1 MAKSTKTASTNSAR
15 VYYTRQDDAID
26 LGNLV
31 DHQNKSFQWFVDE
44 GLGELLAE
52 ISPIDDYT
60 GTKLSLTFKGY
71 HFEDPKMSE
80 ADARENNVSY
90 EAPLKATVEL
100 TNKVT
105 GEVKEQEIYLGDYP
119 VMTKRGTFV
128 INGAERVVVS
138 QLIRSSGVFFTADQH
153 GATNLY
159 GAKVIPSRGA
169 WLEFETAA
177 AGGLFVKIDRKR
189 KIAVT
194 TLLRALGMTEAQMK
208 DTFKHVDTGKISHIE
223 ATLDKDPT
231 RGQSD
236 ALIEVYRRLR
246 PGDLATVDNAKALI
260 ENMFYNFKRF
270 DFSRVGRYKINKRL
284 NLDVPNTT
292 ENRVMRLDD
301 LVAIVAELIRLNNTQ
316 EPGDDIDSLANR
328 RIKMVGELVQRQF
341 RIGLLRMERNT
352 KDRMSM
358 SEIETVTPGQLI
370 NARPVVAAVREF
382 FASSQLSQFMDQINP
397 LSELAHKRR
406 LSSMGPG
413 GLSRER
419 AGFEVRD
426 AHATHYGRICAVE
439 TPEGANIG
447 LVSNLANYARI
458 NDYGFI
464 ETPYRKVINA
474 VAPKD
479 AAGHIASV
487 DLEDEKGKVIVK
499 AGKTITKDDA
509 AKLAKVEGRVTWPV
523 KARVTS
529 TVVYL
534 DAAAEDS
541 AVIAGIGNELDDDGY
556 FVSERVGARTNLKPG
571 EADANDVT
579 HMDAARNQIIG
590 SSAGL
595 IPFIEKNYVY
605 RSLMG
610 SNQQRQAVP
619 LIQPSS
625 PIVGTGLEG
634 DAARNT
640 GQMILAEADGEVTK
654 ASAQEVTVK
663 YAEGSI
669 TYEPQHFIRSNEGTS
684 INQKVVVSTGDKVK
698 TGDVLVEGMSIQNGE
713 LALGKD
719 LIAAFMP
726 WGGYNFE
733 DAIIISRKLVEDDT
747 LTSIHIV
754 DFMIEVRETKLG
766 PEIVTRDIPNVS
778 EDALRHLDDDGIVRI
793 GAEVHP
799 GDILVGK
806 ITPKGEQELSSEERL
821 LRAIFGEKAKEV
833 RDTSQRMSNGKHGKV
848 VGVKVFSRENGHEL
862 KAGVLMQI
870 QVFVAQMRKISVGD
884 KLGGRHGNKGVIA
897 RILPVEDMPF
907 LEDGTPVDIILNPLG
922 VPSRMNLGQLF
933 ETHLGMAARAL
944 GLHVASPSFNGVPV
958 EKIQS
963 LLKEAGLPEDGKQ
976 QLFDGRTGEAFQERT
991 TVGSMYMI
999 KLNHMVAD
1007 KIHARSTGPY
1017 TMVTQQPLGGK
1028 AQNGG
1033 QRFGEMEVWAL
1044 EAYGAAATLQEMLT
1058 IKSDDVYGRSK
1069 AYESIIKKTEIVGPK
1084 VPESFNVLVKELQGL
1099 GLKVDLVSSNKV
1111 VDAEEVLATN
1121 VRDEA
1126 AHLSD
1131 VEVPA
1136 PVIADIDVTEDAAV
1150 DEFMVMEDEISDDMT
1165 EVGTDEDLSLVA
1177 QSTDMP
1183 LQDGDDTDIDT
1194 EEEKEVA

>member
-1 MAKSTKTASTNSAR
+1 MPKAATKQATR
-15 VYYTRQDDAID
+15 VYFTGGDDTIG
-26 LGNLV
+26 LPNLV
-31 DHQNKSFQWFVDE
+31 DHQNKSFQWLIDE

-60 GTKLSLTFKGY
+60 NTKLTLRFKDY
-71 HFEDPKMSE
+71 HFDEPKMSE
-80 ADARENNVSY
+80 ADARENNISY

-119 VMTKRGTFV
+119 WMTKRGTFI

-138 QLIRSSGVFFTADQH
+138 QLIRSSGVFFSGELH
-153 GATNLY
+153 GSHNLY
-159 GAKVIPSRGA
+159 SAKVIPGRGA

-177 AGGLFVKIDRKR
+177 SGALYVKIDRKR

-194 TLLRALGMTEAQMK
+194 TLLRALGMTDQQMK
-208 DTFKHVDTGKISHIE
+208 EAFKHVDQAKVSYIDQTIE
-223 ATLDKDPT
+223 KDPT
-231 RGQSD
+231 KGHSE

-246 PGDLATVDNAKALI
+246 PGDLATVDNARSLL

-284 NLDVPNTT
+284 DLDVPNIA
-292 ENRVMRLDD
+292 ENRIMRLED
-301 LVAIVAELIRLNNTQ
+301 LVAIVAELIRLNITQ

-341 RIGLLRMERNT
+341 RIGLLRMVRNT
-352 KDRMSM
+352 QDRMSM
-358 SEIETVTPGQLI
+358 SEIETVQPGQLI

-439 TPEGANIG
+439 TPEGANVG
-447 LVSNLANYARI
+447 LVLNLANFARV

-464 ETPYRKVINA
+464 ETPYRKVISA
-474 VAPKD
+474 VTPKD
-479 AAGHIASV
+479 APGHIASV
-487 DLEDEKGKVIVK
+487 DLEDESGKVIVK
-499 AGKTITKDDA
+499 AGKQITQADA
-509 AKLAKVEGRVTWPV
+509 DKLAKVANQVTWPV
-523 KARVTS
+523 KAKVTDEI
-529 TVVYL
+529 VYL
-534 DAAAEDS
+534 DAAAEES
-541 AVIAGIGNELDDDGY
+541 AVIAGAGLATDENGY
-556 FVSERVGARTNLKPG
+556 FVDERVSARINLKSG
-571 EADANDVT
+571 EADSNDVT
-579 HMDAARNQIIG
+579 HVDAARNQIIG

-605 RSLMG
+605 RALMG

-619 LIQPSS
+619 LIKPES
-625 PIVGTGLEG
+625 PIVGTGLEIA
-634 DAARNT
+634 AARNT
-640 GQMILAEADGEVTK
+640 GQIVVAEADGEVLT
-654 ASAQEVTVK
+654 ASGDKVVVK
-663 YAEGSI
+663 YKEGNV
-669 TYEPQHFIRSNEGTS
+669 TYEPLHFVRSNEGTS
-684 INQKVVVSTGDKVK
+684 INQRVAVDTGDIVK
-698 TGDVLVEGMSIQNGE
+698 AGDTLIEGMSVQGGE

-719 LIAAFMP
+719 LVVAFMP
-726 WGGYNFE
+726 WAGYNFE
-733 DAIIISRKLVEDDT
+733 DAIIISRKLVENDT

-754 DFMIEVRETKLG
+754 DYMIEVRETKLG

-848 VGVKVFSRENGHEL
+848 VGVKIFSRENGHEL

-907 LEDGTPVDIILNPLG
+907 MEDGTPVDIVLNPLG
-922 VPSRMNLGQLF
+922 VPSRMNIGQLF

-944 GLHVASPSFNGVPV
+944 GFKVASPSFNGVPV
-958 EKIQS
+958 EKIKD

-976 QLFDGRTGEAFQERT
+976 QLFDGRTGDAFKERT

-1044 EAYGAAATLQEMLT
+1044 EAYGAAHTLQEMLT

-1069 AYESIIKKTEIVGPK
+1069 AYESIIKKTAIVGPK

-1099 GLKVDLVSSNKV
+1099 GLKVDLVAQSAV
-1111 VDAEEVLATN
+1111 VDAEAILASN
-1121 VRDEA
+1121 IHAEA
-1126 AHLSD
+1126 THPAEI
-1131 VEVPA
+1131 EVPA
-1136 PVIADIDVTEDAAV
+1136 PAISDIDVSEEEV
-1150 DEFMVMEDEISDDMT
+1150 VNDEFLADEGLTVQDTDDDGVLIAVSDDDDTTNEDE
-1165 EVGTDEDLSLVA
+1165 EA
-1177 QSTDMP
+1177 
-1183 LQDGDDTDIDT
+1183 
-1194 EEEKEVA
+1194 K